1 MTFTHTFKKI
11 TSLIAG
17 LGLLAGLAACGS
29 DPTAGTGTSGTT
41 GSSSH
46 SSSSEKSSGSTS
58 PIVVGSA
65 NFAESQILG
74 DIYEQALNR
83 NGVKASSK
91 PNIGSREVYVRALQD
106 GSISLIPDYTGNL
119 LQYFNPKATQSAS
132 NEVYAAL
139 RRQTPKNLAVLDQSP
154 AQDADNIVITR
165 KLARQKGVTS
175 LADLKKI
182 GNLSIAA
189 PPEFGKRAY
198 GIPGLKKVYGVDV
211 RLVPVS
217 DEGGQATV
225 NAVEQGTTTLA
236 KLTTTSPFLTDG
248 KLITLKDPKHLIA
261 AQNVVPL
268 ASASLVKNAKAVTVI
283 NAVQAR
289 LTTSDLIDMNRKS
302 TVGKQPAD
310 QIAAAWLKTHP
321 IRE

>member
-1 MTFTHTFKKI
+1 M
-11 TSLIAG
+11 
-17 LGLLAGLAACGS
+17 
-29 DPTAGTGTSGTT
+29 
-41 GSSSH
+41 
-46 SSSSEKSSGSTS
+46 

-139 RRQTPKNLAVLDQSP
+139 RRQTPKNLAVLNQSP

-225 NAVEQGTTTLA
+225 NAVEQGTTSLA

-268 ASASLVKNAKAVTVI
+268 ASASLVKNAKAVKVI

-302 TVGKQPAD
+302 TVGKQSAN
-310 QIAAAWLKTHP
+310 QIAATWLKAHP